1 VTDPDRLLAR
11 PLLAVANAPDARVSA
26 RALAPYVGTPERVV
40 VVSVVEKA
48 GGAPDKAPMEEVEAE
63 AERAFD
69 AVRDVLGPVE
79 TDLRYGVDVVETII
93 EAGREHDATAI
104 VFTPRSG
111 GRLVRLL
118 TGDVA
123 LSLVTEA
130 DRPVVAL
137 PDPDR
142 EGTADR
148 YRVEEGSQEAAG
160 DAHTDGDAA
169 SEADVDESVEADV
182 DE

>member
-1 VTDPDRLLAR
+1 MSEHEGLLAR
-11 PLLAVANAPDARVSA
+11 PLLAVANAPDAKASA
-26 RALAPYVGTPERVV
+26 RALAPYVDDPQRVV

-69 AVRDVLGPVE
+69 AVREVIGPVE

-93 EAGREHDATAI
+93 EAGREHDASAI

-123 LSLVTEA
+123 LSLVTES

-137 PDPDR
+137 PDPDTDH
-142 EGTADR
+142 EGATER
-148 YRVEEGSQEAAG
+148 YRVEDEEESGGDEGDADEGDADGEAASNG
-160 DAHTDGDAA
+160 D
-169 SEADVDESVEADV
+169 E
-182 DE
+182 

>member
-1 VTDPDRLLAR
+1 MTEREGLLAR
-11 PLLAVANAPDARVSA
+11 PLLAVANAPDARASA
-26 RALAPYVGTPERVV
+26 RALAPYVDDPQRVV
-40 VVSVVEKA
+40 AVTVVEKA

-69 AVRDVLGPVE
+69 AIRDVLGPVE

-93 EAGREHDATAI
+93 EAGREHDASAI

-123 LSLVTEA
+123 LSLVTES

-137 PDPDR
+137 PDPD
-142 EGTADR
+142 ADHEDATER
-148 YRVEEGSQEAAG
+148 YRVEAEEAATPDEG
-160 DAHTDGDAA
+160 ETGETDVDADGD
-169 SEADVDESVEADV
+169 E
-182 DE
+182 

>member
-1 VTDPDRLLAR
+1 MTVSERLLAR

-26 RALAPYVGTPERVV
+26 RALAPYVESPEGVV
-40 VVSVVEKA
+40 VVTVVEKA

-63 AERAFD
+63 AERAFS

-79 TDLRYGVDVVETII
+79 TDLRYGVDVVETIL
-93 EAGREHDATAI
+93 EAARDHDASAV

-137 PDPDR
+137 PDP
-142 EGTADR
+142 EADQDDAGER
-148 YRVEEGSQEAAG
+148 YRAGAEGDGSG
-160 DAHTDGDAA
+160 TDTDADTDATSDA
-169 SEADVDESVEADV
+169 DE
-182 DE
+182 

>member
-1 VTDPDRLLAR
+1 MTGAERLLGR
-11 PLLAVANAPDARVSA
+11 PLLAVANAPDARASA
-26 RALAPYVGTPERVV
+26 RALAPHVDDPERVV

-48 GGAPDKAPMEEVEAE
+48 GGAPDKAPMEEVEAQ

-69 AVRDVLGPVE
+69 AIREVLGPVE
-79 TDLRYGVDVVETII
+79 TDLRYGVDVVETIL
-93 EAGREHDATAI
+93 EAGRAHDASAI

-123 LSLVTEA
+123 LSLVTES

-137 PDPDR
+137 PDPGADD
-142 EGTADR
+142 EGLADR
-148 YRVEEGSQEAAG
+148 YRVEGEAESG
-160 DAHTDGDAA
+160 MEEDGTGTDEDAA
-169 SEADVDESVEADV
+169 SNTGE
-182 DE
+182 

>member
-1 VTDPDRLLAR
+1 VTGADRLLAR
-11 PLLAVANAPDARVSA
+11 PLLAVANAPDARASA
-26 RALAPYVGTPERVV
+26 RALAPRVDDPERVV

-79 TDLRYGVDVVETII
+79 TDLRYGVDVVETIL
-93 EAGREHDATAI
+93 EAAREHDASAI

-123 LSLVTEA
+123 LSLVTES

-137 PDPDR
+137 PDPGMDR
-142 EGTADR
+142 EEAADR
-148 YRVEEGSQEAAG
+148 YRVEGEEERDADAAAG
-160 DAHTDGDAA
+160 TD
-169 SEADVDESVEADV
+169 ENE
-182 DE
+182 

>member
-1 VTDPDRLLAR
+1 VTERDRLLAR
-11 PLLAVANAPDARVSA
+11 PLLAVANVPDARASA
-26 RALAPYVGTPERVV
+26 HALAPYVENPERVV

-69 AVRDVLGPVE
+69 AVREVLGPVE

-93 EAGREHDATAI
+93 EAGREHDASAI

-123 LSLVTEA
+123 LSLVTES

-137 PDPDR
+137 PDPDADH
-142 EGTADR
+142 EGAADR
-148 YRVEEGSQEAAG
+148 YRVEGEEEGEEP
-160 DAHTDGDAA
+160 DVDDGD
-169 SEADVDESVEADV
+169 DPDTDE
-182 DE
+182 

>member
-1 VTDPDRLLAR
+1 VTDRNPLLAR
-11 PLLAVANAPDARVSA
+11 PLLAVANAPDAEASA
-26 RALAPYVGTPERVV
+26 RALAPYVDDPERVV
-40 VVSVVEKA
+40 AVNVVEKA

-69 AVRDVLGPVE
+69 AIRGVLGPVE
-79 TDLRYGVDVVETII
+79 TDIRYGVDVVDTIL
-93 EAGREHDATAI
+93 EAGREHDASAI

-118 TGDVA
+118 TGDVT

-137 PDPDR
+137 PDPGTDH
-142 EGTADR
+142 ETTADR
-148 YRVEEGSQEAAG
+148 YRVEAETENADPDAEG
-160 DAHTDGDAA
+160 
-169 SEADVDESVEADV
+169 
-182 DE
+182 

>member
-1 VTDPDRLLAR
+1 MTDSERLLAR

-26 RALAPYVGTPERVV
+26 RALEPYVGDPERVV
-40 VVSVVEKA
+40 VVTVVEKA

-63 AERAFD
+63 AERAFS

-79 TDLRYGVDVVETII
+79 TDLRYGVDVVETIL
-93 EAGREHDATAI
+93 EAGRDHDASAI

-137 PDPDR
+137 PDPGEDPDT
-142 EGTADR
+142 TAER
-148 YRVEEGSQEAAG
+148 YRVETEGADAG
-160 DAHTDGDAA
+160 TDADAA
-169 SEADVDESVEADV
+169 TGSDE
-182 DE
+182 

>member
-1 VTDPDRLLAR
+1 MTERDSLLAR
-11 PLLAVANAPDARVSA
+11 PLLAVANAPDARASA
-26 RALAPYVGTPERVV
+26 RALAPYVDDSQRVV
-40 VVSVVEKA
+40 AVTVVEKA

-69 AVRDVLGPVE
+69 AIRDVLGPIE

-93 EAGREHDATAI
+93 EAGREHDASAI

-123 LSLVTEA
+123 LSLVTES

-137 PDPDR
+137 PDPDTDH
-142 EGTADR
+142 EDATER
-148 YRVEEGSQEAAG
+148 YRVEAEEAATPDEG
-160 DAHTDGDAA
+160 ENGETDAGADGD
-169 SEADVDESVEADV
+169 E
-182 DE
+182 

>member
-1 VTDPDRLLAR
+1 VTEHDRLLAR
-11 PLLAVANAPDARVSA
+11 PLLAVANAPDAEASA
-26 RALAPYVGTPERVV
+26 RALAPYVEDPERVV
-40 VVSVVEKA
+40 AVNVVEKA

-69 AVRDVLGPVE
+69 AIRDVLGPVE
-79 TDLRYGVDVVETII
+79 TDVRYGVDVVETIL
-93 EAGREHDATAI
+93 EAGRDHEASAI

-118 TGDVA
+118 TGDVT

-137 PDPDR
+137 PDPDVDH
-142 EGTADR
+142 EGAADR
-148 YRVEEGSQEAAG
+148 YRIEGEPEAEGTDADGGAG
-160 DAHTDGDAA
+160 PD
-169 SEADVDESVEADV
+169 DE
-182 DE
+182 

>member
-1 VTDPDRLLAR
+1 
-11 PLLAVANAPDARVSA
+11 
-26 RALAPYVGTPERVV
+26 
-40 VVSVVEKA
+40 
-48 GGAPDKAPMEEVEAE
+48 MEEVEAE

-69 AVRDVLGPVE
+69 AVREVLGPVE

-93 EAGREHDATAI
+93 EAGREHDASAI

-123 LSLVTEA
+123 LSLVTES

-137 PDPDR
+137 PDPDADH
-142 EGTADR
+142 EGAADR
-148 YRVEEGSQEAAG
+148 YRVEGEEEGEEP
-160 DAHTDGDAA
+160 DVDDGD
-169 SEADVDESVEADV
+169 DPDTDE
-182 DE
+182 

>member
-1 VTDPDRLLAR
+1 VTEHEGLLAR
-11 PLLAVANAPDARVSA
+11 PLLAVANAPDAEASA
-26 RALAPYVGTPERVV
+26 RALAPYVGDPQRVV
-40 VVSVVEKA
+40 AVNVVEKA

-69 AVRDVLGPVE
+69 AVREVLGPVE

-93 EAGREHDATAI
+93 EAGREHDASAI

-123 LSLVTEA
+123 LSLVTES

-137 PDPDR
+137 PDPDADH
-142 EGTADR
+142 EGAADR
-148 YRVEEGSQEAAG
+148 YRVEDEEAEGGADEA
-160 DAHTDGDAA
+160 DADGGAA
-169 SEADVDESVEADV
+169 SNGDE
-182 DE
+182 

>member
-1 VTDPDRLLAR
+1 MSEREGLLAR
-11 PLLAVANAPDARVSA
+11 PLLAVANAPDARASA
-26 RALAPYVGTPERVV
+26 RALAPYVEDPQRVV

-69 AVRDVLGPVE
+69 AIREVLGPVE

-93 EAGREHDATAI
+93 KAGREHDASAI

-123 LSLVTEA
+123 LSLVTES

-137 PDPDR
+137 PDPDTDH
-142 EGTADR
+142 EGATER
-148 YRVEEGSQEAAG
+148 YRVEDEEESGGDGDEG
-160 DAHTDGDAA
+160 DADG
-169 SEADVDESVEADV
+169 EATSNGDE
-182 DE
+182 

>member
-1 VTDPDRLLAR
+1 MSEAESLLAR
-11 PLLAVANAPDARVSA
+11 PLLAVANAPDARASA
-26 RALAPYVGTPERVV
+26 RALAPYVDDPQRVV
-40 VVSVVEKA
+40 AVTVVEKA
-48 GGAPDKAPMEEVEAE
+48 GGAPDKAPLEEVEAE

-69 AVRDVLGPVE
+69 AIRDVLGPVE

-93 EAGREHDATAI
+93 EAGREHDASAI

-123 LSLVTEA
+123 LSLVTES

-137 PDPDR
+137 PDPD
-142 EGTADR
+142 ADHEDATER
-148 YRVEEGSQEAAG
+148 YRVEAEEAATPDEG
-160 DAHTDGDAA
+160 ESGETDVSADGD
-169 SEADVDESVEADV
+169 E
-182 DE
+182 